1 MAQMVRDLNLRQFEG
16 TVYPIKE
23 ELLEAPI
30 YKLFIKTKSEYLYD
44 FVYSIVHSVDMDSTN
59 LKQGTE

>member
-1 MAQMVRDLNLRQFEG
+1 M
-16 TVYPIKE
+16 YPIKK

-44 FVYSIVHSVDMDSTN
+44 SVYSIVHSVDMDSTK
-59 LKQGTE
+59 LKLGTE